1 MSMPP
6 RANWEYNL
14 EFAAGSEE
22 AETLAFLKK
31 THDFIKR

>member
-14 EFAAGSEE
+14 ELEEESEE
-22 AETLAFLKK
+22 AETLAFLRE
-31 THDFIKR
+31 THEFS